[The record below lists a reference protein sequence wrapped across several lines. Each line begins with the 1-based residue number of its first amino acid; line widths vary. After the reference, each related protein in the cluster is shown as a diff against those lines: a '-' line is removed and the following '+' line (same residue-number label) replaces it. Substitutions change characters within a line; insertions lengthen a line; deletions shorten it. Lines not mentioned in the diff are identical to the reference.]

1 MLRLVLVLALSVA
14 FAAPS
19 FARVDT
25 KHEKIVQNGIASMY
39 GGKFVGRTT
48 ASGQVLDRHHFTA
61 AHRKLPFGTKL
72 VVTNKRNGRKIIVT
86 VNDRGPHRRGRIID
100 LSPAAA
106 RALHMTRAGLVPVEI
121 RIAQDQ
127 SSSDR

>member
-39 GGKFVGRTT
+39 GGKFV
-48 ASGQVLDRHHFTA
+48 GQVLDRHHFTA